1 MKKVFALFVCVLVV
15 FASIATVSA
24 NTATSGYDVV
34 LRDEA
39 PTIDGKLDEAVWA
52 TVPVISG
59 DFRYPWEAI
68 EAPLT
73 VFKAFNDGKK
83 LYFSFSVTDAAV
95 LSVEEW
101 AGEST
106 VDDED
111 RVEMF
116 FAAGPVDLPVDY
128 EIPLYYNIEV
138 DPLGRVHDYSAK
150 YYRVFDSEWNLEGL
164 ESAAV
169 MTDAGYDVEGSIP
182 LKSFEDLALLSEDN
196 TMRVG
201 VFRAEFTKPADEII
215 MQWISWVDPKTHAPD
230 FHVDSAFG
238 EFRIMK

>member
-15 FASIATVSA
+15 LTSIATVSA
-24 NTATSGYDVV
+24 DVATSGYDVV
-34 LRDEA
+34 FREA
-39 PTIDGKLDEAVWA
+39 VPTIDGKLDEAVWE

-59 DFRYPWEAI
+59 EFRYPWEAV

-73 VFKAFNDGKK
+73 VFKAFNDGKN
-83 LYFSFSVTDAAV
+83 LYFSFSVTDASV
-95 LSVEEW
+95 LSVEKW
-101 AGEST
+101 DGEST

-116 FAAGPVDLPVDY
+116 FAAGPVDLPVEYD
-128 EIPLYYNIEV
+128 IPLYYNIEV

-150 YYRVFDSEWNLEGL
+150 YYRAFDSDWNLEGL

-169 MTDAGYDVEGSIP
+169 LTDAGYDVEGSIP
-182 LKSFEDLALLSEDN
+182 LKSFEDLALLAADR

-215 MQWISWVDPKTHAPD
+215 MQWISWVDPKTMVPD
-230 FHVDSAFG
+230 FHVDAAFG